1 MKDLDS
7 HKLRL
12 IYEDLTGAD
21 YPQYGS
27 SSPISTA
34 VMGTEDLRSAYVDV
48 PEKAGNQSSKDDEDM
63 EGDSPLQKAVDEIR
77 NLLNKIENKQE
88 EENIVDLDESVLTQV
103 LGAASGFASGIE
115 AGGAGS
121 MDNLVSNVKG
131 FQKEKKDKE
140 GKAIG
145 KDNPPV
151 VGAPVQMVNN
161 PDVTGV
167 ITKIAASKEN
177 YIVQL
182 VDYQDVPDD
191 VITKGKKVKLV
202 ENPRSDLSY
211 VFVKIMSD
219 RSSKPG
225 WSVKSVQEANN
236 LAASNKLVLNP
247 STGKPD
253 MKITTWGGKG
263 FGDWIYIPYALN
275 KTVVA
280 PSAPLP

>member
-7 HKLRL
+7 DKLRL
-12 IYEDLTGAD
+12 IYEDLSGGD

-48 PEKAGNQSSKDDEDM
+48 PEEAGNQSSKDDEDM
-63 EGDSPLQKAVDEIR
+63 ESDSPLQKAVDEIR

-88 EENIVDLDESVLTQV
+88 EESIVDLDESVLGQA
-103 LGAASGFASGIE
+103 LGAASGFGSGIE
-115 AGGAGS
+115 AGSAGS
-121 MDNLVSNVKG
+121 MTNLVSNIKG
-131 FQKEKKDKE
+131 YQKDKKDKQ
-140 GKAIG
+140 GKPIG
-145 KDNPPV
+145 KDNPPI
-151 VGAPVQMVNN
+151 VGAPVQMVSN

-167 ITKIAASKEN
+167 ITKVAQTKEN

-202 ENPRSDLSY
+202 ENPRSELSY

-219 RSSKPG
+219 RNVKVG
-225 WSVKSVQEANN
+225 WSVISVQQANK

-253 MKITTWGGKG
+253 MKTTTWGGKG

-275 KTVVA
+275 KIITA
-280 PSAPLP
+280 PTSTP